1 MTPMNRRV
9 TGPLLVSLG
18 AAGWGAENLFR
29 SRLRALGLAAYPIVV
44 VEHVLQVIYTLP
56 HLWLHRR
63 LIAVVPRRAL
73 GYVFLS
79 GAVGSALGTACYTAA
94 LGTSMNKTVAAVLLN
109 LQPVVSTLAGALLLR
124 ERIPRPFFVW
134 APVAVLAGMAIAV
147 PGEGGLGALR
157 LSAQGGLLLV
167 LATVAMW
174 GLATTAGR
182 GAMRD
187 LPLGLATPLRLWAGL
202 LTASLVLAVRLALG
216 SDAWDPGAFLSRG
229 AVENMLLLT
238 TLTGVLPLVV
248 YFAGLRT
255 TPASLAGY
263 CEMFYTLSATF
274 VGWAVF
280 GEKLWPHQIAAGL
293 VLIVAI
299 AMLNRAKLV

>member
-1 MTPMNRRV
+1 
-9 TGPLLVSLG
+9 
-18 AAGWGAENLFR
+18 
-29 SRLRALGLAAYPIVV
+29 
-44 VEHVLQVIYTLP
+44 
-56 HLWLHRR
+56 
-63 LIAVVPRRAL
+63 
-73 GYVFLS
+73 
-79 GAVGSALGTACYTAA
+79 
-94 LGTSMNKTVAAVLLN
+94 
-109 LQPVVSTLAGALLLR
+109 
-124 ERIPRPFFVW
+124 
-134 APVAVLAGMAIAV
+134 
-147 PGEGGLGALR
+147 
-157 LSAQGGLLLV
+157 
-167 LATVAMW
+167 MW